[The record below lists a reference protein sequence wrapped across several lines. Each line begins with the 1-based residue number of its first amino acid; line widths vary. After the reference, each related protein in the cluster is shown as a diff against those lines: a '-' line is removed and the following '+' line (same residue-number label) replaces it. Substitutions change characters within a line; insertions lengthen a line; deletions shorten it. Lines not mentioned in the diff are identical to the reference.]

1 MKSVMMIL
9 CMLGGLAI
17 SNADAQ
23 TTKAACTPSP
33 SCCAKATATGT
44 KGTAAVMEPGTAV
57 FASCSPEA
65 MAACEGKKMSKK
77 EMKECQAKCTSN
89 PSCTPNPA
97 CQSKGTAAA
106 TVPAAPTATP
116 TVKPAKG

>member
-33 SCCAKATATGT
+33 SCCAKATPTVA
-44 KGTAAVMEPGTAV
+44 KSSAPIMEPGTAV

-77 EMKECQAKCTSN
+77 EMKECQEKCAT
-89 PSCTPNPA
+89 NPA
-97 CQSKGTAAA
+97 CATAPACQGKGTAEALPA
-106 TVPAAPTATP
+106 TPKAAPV
-116 TVKPAKG
+116 VKPAKG

>member
-33 SCCAKATATGT
+33 SCCAKATPTGA
-44 KGTAAVMEPGTAV
+44 KSTAAVVEPGTAV

-77 EMKECQAKCTSN
+77 EMKECQEKCAT
-89 PSCTPNPA
+89 NPA
-97 CQSKGTAAA
+97 CATAPACQGKGTAEALPA
-106 TVPAAPTATP
+106 TPKAAPV
-116 TVKPAKG
+116 VKPAKG